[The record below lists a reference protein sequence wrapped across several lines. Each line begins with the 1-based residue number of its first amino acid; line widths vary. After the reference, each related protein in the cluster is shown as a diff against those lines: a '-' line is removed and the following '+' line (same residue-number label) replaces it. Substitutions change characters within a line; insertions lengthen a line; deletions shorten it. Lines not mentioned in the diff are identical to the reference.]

1 MNYCFAG
8 LINCVQTLNYITD
21 RKMKNTI
28 SFGVKLL
35 ILSLANC
42 RTIRSQNNVSIVIDS
57 TSVTQWKLDT
67 FGTNGSR
74 YCIYLDFFYKTPG
87 SINGYLLGQDTM
99 FLHNTFGR
107 PNHVIVKKDK
117 SIEYIYNVRA
127 EKNRS
132 GATDF
137 IIEYSLD
144 IVISKNKIVYS
155 GFYVY

>member
-1 MNYCFAG
+1 MN
-8 LINCVQTLNYITD
+8 
-21 RKMKNTI
+21 NTI
-28 SFGVKLL
+28 SFVIILL
-35 ILSLANC
+35 ILSLINC
-42 RTIRSQNNVSIVIDS
+42 STIRSQNNVSIVIDS

-87 SINGYLLGQDTM
+87 SINGYLLGRDTI

-107 PNHVIVKKDK
+107 PNRVIVEKDK
-117 SIEYIYNVRA
+117 SIEYIYYVRA

-132 GATDF
+132 GSTDF
-137 IIEYSLD
+137 ILEYSLD